1 MVIEALTSNPP
12 IKIGIIGGGQL
23 GKMMAQE
30 AKKMGFYVAIL
41 DPTPNCPAA
50 QLADGH
56 IIGSFYDGEKIREI
70 VSGSDVTT
78 YDIEHIDAGVLK
90 ELEGEGHIIHPSP
103 DTLRTIQNRLWQKD
117 LLKKAGLPIPRYE
130 KVESLDCI
138 IRASEELGFPV
149 ILKTFKGGYDG
160 RGNCVIH
167 DRGQIESAFHSF
179 LEKNFYRN
187 FSDKGLIVEE
197 FIDFEKELAVM
208 AARGTQGEVKCHPV
222 VETIHK
228 DNICHTV
235 IAPARVGED
244 TQSKAKEVAMKTMK
258 VLKGAGIFGI
268 EMFLLN
274 GEVLI
279 NEIAPR
285 PHNSGHYTIEA
296 CVTSQFEQ
304 HIRAITGLSLGST
317 ELLTPAV
324 MINILGEG
332 EYEGPAILGGIQGAL
347 SIPGVALHFY
357 GKAMTKPQR
366 KMGHITAIDE
376 DVEKAMEK
384 ANRARSF
391 LRMMAKEV

>member
-50 QLADGH
+50 QVADRH
-56 IIGSFYDGEKIREI
+56 IIGSFYDEEKIREI

-78 YDIEHIDAGVLK
+78 YDIEHIDADILK
-90 ELEGEGHIIHPSP
+90 ELEGEGHTIHPSP
-103 DTLRTIQNRLWQKD
+103 DTLRVVQNRLWQKD
-117 LLKKAGLPIPRYE
+117 LLKKAGLPISQHE

-149 ILKTFKGGYDG
+149 VLKTCKGGYDG
-160 RGNCVIH
+160 RGNYVIH
-167 DRGQIESAFHSF
+167 TRDQIEPAFHS
-179 LEKNFYRN
+179 

-208 AARGTQGEVKCHPV
+208 AARSTQGEVKCHPV

-235 IAPARVGED
+235 IAPARVGGGIQD
-244 TQSKAKEVAMKTMK
+244 KAKEIAMKTMK

-268 EMFLLN
+268 EMFLVD

-285 PHNSGHYTIEA
+285 PHNSGHYTMEA

-304 HIRAITGLSLGST
+304 HIRAITGLPLGST

-324 MINILGEG
+324 MINILGEEG
-332 EYEGPAILGGIQGAL
+332 YEGHAILKGIQGAL
-347 SIPGVALHFY
+347 SISGVALHFY